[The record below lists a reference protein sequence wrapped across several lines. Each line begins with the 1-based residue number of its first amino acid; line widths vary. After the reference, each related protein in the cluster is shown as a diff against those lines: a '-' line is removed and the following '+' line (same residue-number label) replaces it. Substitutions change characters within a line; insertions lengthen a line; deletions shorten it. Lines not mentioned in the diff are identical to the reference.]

1 MRAPLYSVQ
10 GPSLGKVSIM
20 ARPRGG
26 DWLIDELKALRASG
40 VHILVSLLTSFL
52 LAVESKK

>member
-20 ARPRGG
+20 GRLRVG
-26 DWLIDELKALRASG
+26 DWLIDEIKALRASG
-40 VHILVSLLTSFL
+40 VDILMSLLTSFL
-52 LAVESKK
+52 LSVESKK